1 MVSSLLDTLM
11 ANLNHFSRQ
20 IEDNE
25 SSYAC
30 LANFMNLVHKN
41 KVVTKDSRSITALNV
56 IVISHFHE
64 FILLE
69 HKYHHPKLHD
79 TK

>member
-1 MVSSLLDTLM
+1 LLSYFDNKSQPKNAKVLRICRRLISGCAEGCAGYVFLVSSLLDTLM
-11 ANLNHFSRQ
+11 ASLNHFSRQ

-41 KVVTKDSRSITALNV
+41 KVVT
-56 IVISHFHE
+56 
-64 FILLE
+64 
-69 HKYHHPKLHD
+69 
-79 TK
+79 